1 MLPLDE
7 QTLRDALRRVK
18 YPGFSRDIV
27 SFGLVK
33 EIRIE
38 GEGVA
43 VQLVLTTAEQAVA
56 RQIRA
61 EAPRLLE
68 FPVRRSWKVSSM
80 SSQWRVERGA
90 LASPRSPR
98 ILLSRWR
105 RQAPGW
111 VFVIAISMARAS
123 L

>member
-38 GEGVA
+38 GDDIA
-43 VQLVLTTAEQAVA
+43 LQLVLTTAEPAVA
-56 RQIRA
+56 RQIRE
-61 EAPRLLE
+61 EAHAALSA
-68 FPVRRSWKVSSM
+68 VKGAG
-80 SSQWRVERGA
+80 RVEVKVD
-90 LASPRSPR
+90 
-98 ILLSRWR
+98 I
-105 RQAPGW
+105 QAPAQAAGLPGP
-111 VFVIAISMARAS
+111 AK
-123 L
+123 